1 MQAGAYGND
10 ASGDGMYDS
19 GYDSDG
25 YLDDGDGAYGT
36 DEKERVF
43 LVGAT
48 LKVGLGAGGGDAIA
62 AGTQDR
68 VGVQGTLLVAC

>member
-1 MQAGAYGND
+1 MSVQAGD

-48 LKVGLGAGGGDAIA
+48 LKVGGWGLSWWRLMTKVEVENRWWA
-62 AGTQDR
+62 A
-68 VGVQGTLLVAC
+68 C